1 MRTLPDGVEEFIVD
15 ATAMALGAATSHTRC
30 HLFQSARQEVVTLT
44 TMSANLRRYTKAIF
58 GFDHVIRAVR
68 HDQLA
73 IETPCD
79 GWTVDDL
86 VVHATGVLRM
96 VHKHAAS
103 SELPPLPDD
112 ARTAWAEAR
121 DGVLEALD
129 QPGVLHAQ
137 VTTPFGPMP
146 VDNLIGLMF
155 VDTVT
160 HTWDL
165 ARAIGA
171 DERLDSDSIAA
182 ADTVLRPIIESLRRP
197 GGYGPA
203 IPPSATD
210 SDQDCFL
217 KHVGRDPAWP
227 HPWVRGSKPA
237 FAVEQPRPRDR

>member
-1 MRTLPDGVEEFIVD
+1 
-15 ATAMALGAATSHTRC
+15 
-30 HLFQSARQEVVTLT
+30 
-44 TMSANLRRYTKAIF
+44 MSANLRRYTKAIF

-68 HDQLA
+68 DDQLA
-73 IETPCD
+73 LETPCD

-86 VVHATGVLRM
+86 VVHATGVLRT

-129 QPGVLHAQ
+129 QPGVLQAQ

-171 DERLDSDSIAA
+171 DERLDSDSVAA

-203 IPPSATD
+203 IPASATD

-227 HPWVRGSKPA
+227 
-237 FAVEQPRPRDR
+237 RP